1 MRRRSLRLKNTTALE
16 AGCESCLR
24 RGSLRV
30 KNTTVREAGCE
41 SCLRRGSLRVKN
53 TTVREAGC
61 ENRGLENQ
69 RRIDKGRPSRFQRA
83 RKLIIILEFSAGRNM
98 LRIFLLFCW
107 TSAVL
112 AAEWDCSATSGVFTL
127 SNDCV
132 VRSQVEVT
140 GILSLTGVVNGSSL
154 PQPREGA
161 CPTR

>member
-1 MRRRSLRLKNTTALE
+1 M
-16 AGCESCLR
+16 
-24 RGSLRV
+24 

-140 GILSLTGVVNGSSL
+140 GILSLTGVVNASGML
-154 PQPREGA
+154 PRVVGEA
-161 CPTR
+161 RTVCFM